1 VSQLISCSYGRIL
14 EHISSRLHPKQREI
28 ALQILEMVCFAR
40 RPLKPYEIQSAIGFG
55 HHGTTFLIGTTASE
69 TILDLCRPLI
79 ESGPR
84 DAVIFA
90 HFTVKE

>member
-1 VSQLISCSYGRIL
+1 M
-14 EHISSRLHPKQREI
+14 
-28 ALQILEMVCFAR
+28 QILELVCFAR
-40 RPLKPYEIQSAIGFG
+40 RPLKPYEIQSAIGLGQHGMTF
-55 HHGTTFLIGTTASE
+55 HHGITASK

-79 ESGPR
+79 ERGPR

>member
-1 VSQLISCSYGRIL
+1 
-14 EHISSRLHPKQREI
+14 
-28 ALQILEMVCFAR
+28 MVCFAR
-40 RPLKPYEIQSAIGFG
+40 RPLKPYEIQSVIGFG
-55 HHGTTFLIGTTASE
+55 QHGTTFQIGTTTSE

-79 ESGPR
+79 ENGPR